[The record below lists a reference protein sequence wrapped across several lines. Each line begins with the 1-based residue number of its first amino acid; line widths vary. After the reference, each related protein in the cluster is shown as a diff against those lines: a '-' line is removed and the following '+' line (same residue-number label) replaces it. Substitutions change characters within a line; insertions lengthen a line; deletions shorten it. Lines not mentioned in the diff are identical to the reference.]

1 MSSPDVSGRSR
12 RDGFA
17 LPAVLVV
24 TAVVTLIFLVAMTA
38 LESLNREAR
47 AARQRVDAT
56 IRAMTAEARLTHLA
70 ATEPLGSQA
79 IRVGAPRVVDE
90 FATEAPANIESVRPP
105 LRIDGRP
112 YAIPD
117 LAVRIEVQDMSGLT
131 NLQRLDE
138 AAFRRLLIMAGAS
151 SRAAE
156 ALWPVFLD
164 YTDGDELRRAGGDE
178 TGPSGGPPPA
188 NRPLRHADEL
198 LAVPGVAE
206 AIDPLAWRRLRPM
219 LTADHTQPTL
229 NINTADP
236 LFLEVMFGMSPA
248 DAAEAIA
255 FREERPF
262 TSLFHLRQVTGAP
275 ITPDEELIYTFPSG
289 RFEVRVEDQTSDW
302 AYRSRVVLTPTHP
315 ERPFW
320 IDQRD
325 IAPVR
330 APVGRDTDV
339 PELPHAQD

>member
-1 MSSPDVSGRSR
+1 MADRSS

-38 LESLNREAR
+38 LDSLNREAG
-47 AARQRVDAT
+47 AARQRVDAAA
-56 IRAMTAEARLTHLA
+56 RSMTAEARLTYLA

-79 IRVGAPRVVDE
+79 IRLGNPRVVDE
-90 FATEAPANIESVRPP
+90 FATQAAAVTASTRPP

-112 YAIPD
+112 YAVPD
-117 LAVRIEVQDMSGLT
+117 LAVRMEVQDLSGLI
-131 NLQRLDE
+131 NLHRLDE
-138 AAFRRLLIMAGAS
+138 AAFRRLLVMAGAS
-151 SRAAE
+151 PGEAE
-156 ALWPVFLD
+156 DLWPVFLD
-164 YTDGDELRRAGGDE
+164 YVDMDELRRPGGDE

-206 AIDPLAWRRLRPM
+206 AVDQGAWRRLRPE
-219 LTADHTQPTL
+219 LVADHTQATL
-229 NINTADP
+229 NINTAGHAFFD
-236 LFLEVMFGMSPA
+236 VMFGMSPA
-248 DAAEAIA
+248 DTAEAIA
-255 FREERPF
+255 FREDRPF
-262 TSLFHLRQVTGAP
+262 TSLFQLRQVTGAP
-275 ITPDEELIYTFPSG
+275 LQLDDELIFTFPSG

-302 AYRSRVVLTPTHP
+302 VYRSRVVLTPTHP

-330 APVGRDTDV
+330 GPGGRDTYV
-339 PELPHAQD
+339 PELPDAAD